1 MTGMNV
7 IEQALPVV
15 LKTLGGKLGVE
26 IHIGGY
32 QASTDGHTINIP
44 ALPIDGAPSLRVKA
58 YGYGGH
64 EASHIRNT
72 DMGVFQAFAQQG
84 PLAKHILNIL
94 EDVRIERALIA
105 DFPGMAPVLADLVGH
120 LVSEDPDAFA
130 PPILGDEPEVVLT
143 SWLLISRRHRV
154 LKQSALSAVDRQA
167 QSVFE
172 ATFPMTFRRK
182 LEALLVGLPYLR
194 SGKEATKDTAWMAQ
208 AVLDLIQAESQTQQT
223 QPQPMTGGQSDASQ
237 EASSSGAADDQPG
250 NQPDSK
256 EDGTSGD
263 QADNSP
269 TSGGSDQSGQ
279 GTDTPSATDGAP
291 GDGAGQPGDASTDGS
306 QSGGASTMQQAEAGQ
321 QPGTSSGAGNTPSE
335 QDQRATLRK
344 LAAKGAGANGVSD
357 DLATDLGDRLG
368 QALAMEASRCA
379 APTVSALPWGRFWNG
394 KGQYANVEV
403 ARALSGPLRQRLRT
417 LLEGEARV
425 RPRAR
430 MDGRRLMASRLART
444 AIGDG
449 RVFRAQE
456 EARTIAAAMHI
467 LVDASGSMTNGRIQE
482 ADTSALAIAEA
493 VDVLPRVNLG
503 VSAFHNGR
511 LLSMLRHGERL
522 SSARQ
527 RFHIPNGG
535 GTPLAEALVSVSGVL
550 LNQKEDKKVMIVM
563 TDGDPD
569 GGPSTSRSLV
579 GRLRQNGMIVLGV
592 GIGVGTERFMPAIFD
607 EDHRIIHDV
616 ADLREAVFQMAQTAL
631 RRH

>member
-1 MTGMNV
+1 
-7 IEQALPVV
+7 
-15 LKTLGGKLGVE
+15 
-26 IHIGGY
+26 
-32 QASTDGHTINIP
+32 
-44 ALPIDGAPSLRVKA
+44 
-58 YGYGGH
+58 
-64 EASHIRNT
+64 
-72 DMGVFQAFAQQG
+72 MGVFQVFARQG

-105 DFPGMAPVLADLVGH
+105 EFPGMARVLSDLVGH
-120 LVSEDPDAFA
+120 LFQEDPAAFA
-130 PPILGDEPEVVLT
+130 APVLGDEPEVVLT

-154 LKQSALSAVDRQA
+154 LKQVALATVDRQA

-172 ATFPMTFRRK
+172 ATFPETFRRK
-182 LEALLVGLPYLR
+182 LEALLGGLPYLR
-194 SGKEATKDTAWMAQ
+194 PGKEATEDTARMAQ
-208 AVLDLIQAESQTQQT
+208 AVLDLIQAESQPQQPEPRPRT
-223 QPQPMTGGQSDASQ
+223 
-237 EASSSGAADDQPG
+237 
-250 NQPDSK
+250 
-256 EDGTSGD
+256 GD
-263 QADNSP
+263 QNN
-269 TSGGSDQSGQ
+269 GQ
-279 GTDTPSATDGAP
+279 GTDASSATDGASC
-291 GDGAGQPGDASTDGS
+291 DGSGRPDDASMDGNQSGDASSTQQTDVGQQQGAS
-306 QSGGASTMQQAEAGQ
+306 SGGGS
-321 QPGTSSGAGNTPSE
+321 TPSE

-344 LAAKGAGANGVSD
+344 LAAKGAGANNVSD

-368 QALAMEASRCA
+368 RALAMEAGGCA
-379 APTVSALPWGRFWNG
+379 APTVSALPWERFWNG
-394 KGQYANVEV
+394 KGQYANLEV

-467 LVDASGSMTNGRIQE
+467 LVDASGSMTDGQIQE

-511 LLSMLRHGERL
+511 LLSVLRHGERL

-535 GTPLAEALVSVSGVL
+535 GTPLAEALVSVSGIL
-550 LNQKEDKKVMIVM
+550 LNQKEEKKVMIVM
-563 TDGDPD
+563 TDGMPD
-569 GGPSTSRSLV
+569 DGTSNSRALV
-579 GRLRQNGMIVLGV
+579 KRMRQDGMIVLGI
-592 GIGVGTERFMPAIFD
+592 GIGPDTGAFMQKIF
-607 EDHRIIHDV
+607 EDYRVIHDV
-616 ADLREAVFQMAQTAL
+616 NGLREAIFQMAQKAL
-631 RRH
+631 LRH

>member
-7 IEQALPVV
+7 VEQALPVV

-26 IHIGGY
+26 IYIGGC
-32 QASTDGHTINIP
+32 QASTDGRTINIP
-44 ALPIDGAPSLRVKA
+44 ALPIDGAPSLRAKA

-72 DMGVFQAFAQQG
+72 DISVFQAFAQQG

-94 EDVRIERALIA
+94 EDVRIERALVA
-105 DFPGMAPVLADLVGH
+105 DFPGMAPVLAELVGH
-120 LVSEDPDAFA
+120 LVAEDPDAFA
-130 PPILGDEPEVVLT
+130 PPILGEEPEVVLT

-154 LKQSALSAVDRQA
+154 LKQVALAAVDRQA

-182 LEALLVGLPYLR
+182 LEALLAGLPYLR
-194 SGKEATKDTAWMAQ
+194 PGKEATEDTARMAQ
-208 AVLDLIQAESQTQQT
+208 AVLDLIQAESQPQQPEPRPRT
-223 QPQPMTGGQSDASQ
+223 GDQNKSPQ
-237 EASSSGAADDQPG
+237 EESSSSAADDQPG

-256 EDGTSGD
+256 DDGTSGD

-269 TSGGSDQSGQ
+269 SSGGSDQNGQ
-279 GTDTPSATDGAP
+279 GTDASSATDGASC
-291 GDGAGQPGDASTDGS
+291 DGSDQSGDASAT
-306 QSGGASTMQQAEAGQ
+306 QQADVGQ
-321 QPGTSSGAGNTPSE
+321 KQGSSSGAGSTPSE
-335 QDQRATLRK
+335 QDQRATLKK

-357 DLATDLGDRLG
+357 DLATDLGDRLS
-368 QALAMEASRCA
+368 QSLAIEARGCA
-379 APTVSALPWGRFWNG
+379 NPTVSALPWGRFW
-394 KGQYANVEV
+394 KGRGEYADAAT

-417 LLEGEARV
+417 LLEAEARV
-425 RPRAR
+425 RPHAR
-430 MDGRRLMASRLART
+430 MDGRRLMTSRLART

-449 RVFRAQE
+449 RVFRAPE
-456 EARTIAAAMHI
+456 EARAIAAAMHI
-467 LVDASGSMTNGRIQE
+467 LVDASGSMKGHRIRE

-493 VDVLPRVNLG
+493 LDVLPRVNLG
-503 VSAFHNGR
+503 VSAFHNGS
-511 LLSMLRHGERL
+511 LLPMLRHGERL

-527 RFHIPNGG
+527 RFNVPNGG
-535 GTPLAEALVSVSGVL
+535 GTPLADALVSVSGVL
-550 LNQKEDKKVMIVM
+550 LTQKEDKKVMIVM

-569 GGPSTSRSLV
+569 GGPSTSRALV
-579 GRLRQNGMIVLGV
+579 ERLRHNGMIVLGV

-607 EDHRIIHDV
+607 DDHRIIHDV
-616 ADLREAVFQMAQTAL
+616 ADLREAIFQMAQTAL